1 MIELGKSQILKK
13 VKETDFG
20 IYLGDDTQKVLLPKK
35 QVPEGLK
42 MGDELEVFVYKD
54 SSDRL
59 ISTTAIPKI
68 QMGQPARLTVKQMT
82 SIGAFLDWGLEKD
95 LLLPFKEQTKKIIAG
110 ESYLVSLYIDKSERL
125 CATMKVYDKLTT
137 TDKYQKDDV
146 VEGTVYDVKDGL
158 GAFVAV
164 DNKFHGLIPG
174 KEIHRDV
181 KTGDIVYARVTNV
194 REDGKLDLSI
204 HKKAYMQ
211 MDDDAKNIIEIIREY
226 GGVLPY
232 NDKASPQ
239 VIEKDFKMSKNAF
252 KRAVGKLLKEGKVE
266 INDKNI
272 LLKEESQNE
281 ENY

>member
-1 MIELGKSQILKK
+1 MIELGKSQIQKK

-59 ISTTAIPKI
+59 ISTTTIPKI

-146 VEGTVYDVKDGL
+146 VEGTIYDVKDGL

-174 KEIHRDV
+174 KEVHRDV
-181 KTGDIVYARVTNV
+181 KMGDIVYARVTNV

-211 MDDDAKNIIEIIREY
+211 MDDDAENIIEIIREY

-239 VIEKDFKMSKNAF
+239 VIERDFKMSKNAF

-281 ENY
+281 KNY